1 MDHSTLSQAS
11 GQRRG
16 AGQRGQT
23 MAEYAVVLA
32 LITVVIVAAL
42 GALAINIGDALDAVT
57 AVLP

>member
-1 MDHSTLSQAS
+1 MDDISLARAS
-11 GQRRG
+11 GMRRG

-42 GALAINIGDALDAVT
+42 GALAIGIEDTFDTITG
-57 AVLP
+57 VLP